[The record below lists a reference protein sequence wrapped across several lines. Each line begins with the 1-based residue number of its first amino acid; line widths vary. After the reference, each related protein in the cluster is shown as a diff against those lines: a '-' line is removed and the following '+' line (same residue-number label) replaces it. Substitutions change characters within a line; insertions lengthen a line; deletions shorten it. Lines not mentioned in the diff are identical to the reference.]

1 MLITRKKYWKIY
13 FKSFIIIMALC
24 LIALLYHFLIN
35 KSRINKI
42 ENIINQTSDREL
54 FCAVSDSPVLGT
66 QSELTCS
73 LFENRSSAVIYYLYD
88 QYRKSQYP
96 EKQKYLYV
104 FLILLKY
111 RVRSEFDDELN
122 KITDECI
129 ESNDFFSIEALCG
142 FYDDGYLYFVPD
154 NDALNN
160 IYKLC
165 HASFM
170 YKQYLCRILIL
181 YHYDID
187 KVEKILQKCCISD
200 LEYLSKE
207 MPKNRDRIVNQKAES
222 SSYYQQINE
231 LLMTLLRN
239 KQNE

>member
-1 MLITRKKYWKIY
+1 
-13 FKSFIIIMALC
+13 MALC

-54 FCAVSDSPVLGT
+54 FYAVSDSPVLGT

-96 EKQKYLYV
+96 EKQKYLYA

-129 ESNDFFSIEALCG
+129 ENDDLFSLDALRN
-142 FYDDGYLYFVPD
+142 FYEDGDLYFIPD

-165 HASFM
+165 YANIISI
-170 YKQYLCRILIL
+170 QYLCEVLIL
-181 YHYDID
+181 HHYDLD
-187 KVEKILQKCCISD
+187 KVEKVLQRCRVD
-200 LEYLSKE
+200 ELEYLSKK
-207 MPKNRDRIVNQKAES
+207 MPKNRDRIVNKKAES